1 MKNIIIWKNLLKN
14 WKHNNFSIRIS
25 VSYKYCKDIA
35 LEKKSRVTISFNV
48 YSITFNQHYQRN
60 IYHHHFYF
68 RIYRSCIE
76 MIKSLRFN

>member
-48 YSITFNQHYQRN
+48 YSITSN
-60 IYHHHFYF
+60 I
-68 RIYRSCIE
+68 IE
-76 MIKSLRFN
+76 